1 MSNLPPKRS
10 SNFESSPSLSLE
22 FEAALTTAA
31 AAAAGLES
39 EDAPFDF
46 FDRLKSSSE
55 FESLQIEDDY
65 ECASLQSDSD
75 DEQEPHI

>member
-1 MSNLPPKRS
+1 MKKTLCLKSMMSNLPPKRS

-55 FESLQIEDDY
+55 FESLQRRILPREFY
-65 ECASLQSDSD
+65 F
-75 DEQEPHI
+75 